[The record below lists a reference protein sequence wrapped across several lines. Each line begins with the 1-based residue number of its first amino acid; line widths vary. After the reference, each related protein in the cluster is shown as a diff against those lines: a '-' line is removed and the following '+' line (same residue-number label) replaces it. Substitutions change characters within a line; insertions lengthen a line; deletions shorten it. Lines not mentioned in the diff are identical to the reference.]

1 MKKRTSLLLLSIVV
15 CIYHTHCQNVV
26 SNYLK
31 TYNRID
37 SMLIGRTPLNFK
49 ETVFA
54 VEDAYLDGKLDYKPK
69 NQTIETI
76 VSFVK
81 SIAMTD
87 SLSYDEQR
95 DREIILK
102 HSSIFKV
109 FKDTI
114 PILLDSTHIL
124 MHYPLTYDFDDMW
137 GEKDWTKMFVSKL
150 LATGKGN
157 CHSMPYLYK
166 IIAEELDIP
175 AYLAL
180 APNHIYVKVYSKKM
194 GWYNTELTSGTFPI
208 DAWIIASGYVTVDAV
223 RNGLYMD
230 TLNTKQCV
238 ANCLLDL
245 AQGYQHKF
253 GKANPDFV
261 VKCCNTCLKYHPLN
275 VNAML
280 TKAEAQKYF
289 IQAQMKAKNVKTPQE
304 LFADNSIKEMF
315 ADMEQIYVR
324 LHQLGYRRMPEEMYM
339 QWMGM
344 LKNEPNKLINPKATE
359 INNCK

>member
-1 MKKRTSLLLLSIVV
+1 MTIKSFIIIIFILTFSNLIKARDYKSI
-15 CIYHTHCQNVV
+15 
-26 SNYLK
+26 YLQS
-31 TYNRID
+31 YNRID
-37 SMLIGRTPLNFK
+37 SMLNEKVSLSFK
-49 ETVFA
+49 EA
-54 VEDAYLDGKLDYKPK
+54 VICTENAYLEGKLNHELIYNEFDKIK
-69 NQTIETI
+69 KLTKKISENITIEYNG
-76 VSFVK
+76 
-81 SIAMTD
+81 TD
-87 SLSYDEQR
+87 KVN
-95 DREIILK
+95 ILTNEAL
-102 HSSIFKV
+102 FKV
-109 FKDTI
+109 FQDTI
-114 PILLDSTHIL
+114 PLALDTNHIL
-124 MHYPLTYDFDDMW
+124 IHFPFTYDFDDMW

-166 IIAEELDIP
+166 ILADELGIP

-180 APNHIYVKVYSKKM
+180 APNHIYIKTYSQKM

-280 TKAEAQKYF
+280 TKAEAQKYY

-304 LFADNSIKEMF
+304 LFVDTSIKEMF
-315 ADMEQIYVR
+315 ADMEQIYVK

-339 QWMGM
+339 KWMGM
-344 LKNEPNKLINPKATE
+344 LKNEPNKYNNSNINVSK
-359 INNCK
+359 KKK

>member
-1 MKKRTSLLLLSIVV
+1 MKKKILLLLYFALYLNSMLYSQNPISVFQKV
-15 CIYHTHCQNVV
+15 YH
-26 SNYLK
+26 
-31 TYNRID
+31 RID
-37 SMLIGRTPLNFK
+37 SMLIGQTPLSFK
-49 ETVFA
+49 EA
-54 VEDAYLDGKLDYKPK
+54 VLETESAYIDKDLDFKQI
-69 NQTIETI
+69 NQILEALADLSKV
-76 VSFVK
+76 VSF
-81 SIAMTD
+81 T
-87 SLSYDEQR
+87 EQTTYLGS
-95 DREIILK
+95 DKDIIYK
-102 HSSIFKV
+102 HAALFKV
-109 FKDTI
+109 ITDTTHI
-114 PILLDSTHIL
+114 FIDSTHTY
-124 MHYPLTYDFDDMW
+124 MHTPYTYDFDDMW

-166 IIAEELDIP
+166 ILADELGIP

-180 APNHIYVKVYSKKM
+180 APNHIYIKTYSQKM

-289 IQAQMKAKNVKTPQE
+289 IQAQMKVKNVKTPQE
-304 LFADNSIKEMF
+304 LFADNSIKEMY
-315 ADMEQIYVR
+315 ADMEQTYVR

-339 QWMGM
+339 KWMGI
-344 LKNEPNKLINPKATE
+344 LKNETDKYTNKNKIQNIIK
-359 INNCK
+359 